1 MKQIYDTYIT
11 KDKSKSLKFIAVIL
25 MVMLHTFA
33 YPDRIKNVD
42 FISIYKL
49 NGQIPIEYYL
59 SKFGEICVGIFLFL
73 SGYGLYIQ
81 YKDECNMRK
90 NFERILKLYINY
102 WIVIAIFIPIGLFM
116 GIYKL
121 NIKELVLTITAL
133 KPAYNGEWWF
143 ITLYIMFVL
152 MYPLIIKIVNNNNK
166 NKILFI
172 SFITNIVG
180 FIGTK
185 LTYILGYTYIY
196 LELITIL
203 LGGQFL
209 FILGIVVAKYSLF
222 DKLSI
227 RINENRKM
235 TIVVTLFTFIVI
247 NIPII
252 GEISKLILIP
262 IFIFVLVNMIKEQSI
277 LSNLGKH
284 STNIWLT
291 HSFFCY
297 YLFQDIAFMPKYSL
311 LILIWICVLSIGC
324 SLVINFILGYI
335 NRILFARKSYIE

>member
-185 LTYILGYTYIY
+185 LTYILGYSNLI